1 MYRLFS
7 LLVLIF
13 ILQNIF
19 VEKSYSQV
27 NAVNINGKIINI
39 TTPGILPEPTIL
51 QLMQIDKENESIT
64 KVEEQIVCLMII

>member
-39 TTPGILPEPTIL
+39 TTPVILP
-51 QLMQIDKENESIT
+51 
-64 KVEEQIVCLMII
+64 